1 MVIRAFISLGNPGE
15 QYEKTFHN
23 AGVVFAQAFEQF
35 LNKKGMLIPFYRSAS
50 HMNQSGVG
58 VDSAISQTN
67 LNLAD
72 LLVIH
77 DDSDIALGEFKL
89 SFGRNDGGHNGI
101 RSIFSHFKSKEF
113 WRLRIGIR
121 DEAFSGLKAD
131 EFVLRK
137 MKPEHLEAIEGLCGA
152 VYAAMIEKRLV

>member
-15 QYEKTFHN
+15 QYNKTFHN

-35 LNKKGMLIPFYRSAS
+35 LNEKGILIPFYRSPS
-50 HMNQSGVG
+50 FMNQSGVG
-58 VDSAISQTN
+58 VESSISQTN

-72 LLVIH
+72 LLIVH
-77 DDSDIALGEFKL
+77 DDSDISLGEFKL

-137 MKPEHLEAIEGLCGA
+137 MKPEHIRAIEDLCEP
-152 VYAAMIEKRLV
+152 VYKAMIEKRLI